1 MNKFDK
7 ISKSQWILDGGND
20 ESYNRVILPKRGTAH
35 SAGYDFYNPNDIVI
49 PSHGSAVIKT
59 GIKCYLDFDKYLAL
73 HVRSSMGIKKNLML
87 KNITGIIDSDY
98 VDNESNEGHILI
110 GVYNYGDSDVS
121 IKSGDRI
128 AQGIINS
135 YYTTDDDN
143 TTKVRTGGVGSTGK

>member
-1 MNKFDK
+1 
-7 ISKSQWILDGGND
+7 
-20 ESYNRVILPKRGTAH
+20 
-35 SAGYDFYNPNDIVI
+35 
-49 PSHGSAVIKT
+49 
-59 GIKCYLDFDKYLAL
+59 
-73 HVRSSMGIKKNLML
+73 MGIKKNLML

-110 GVYNYGDSDVS
+110 GLYNYGDEDVLL
-121 IKSGDRI
+121 KARDRI

>member
-1 MNKFDK
+1 MNKFAK
-7 ISKSQWILDGGND
+7 ISKSQWILDGGSD
-20 ESYNRVILPKRGTAH
+20 DSYNCIILPKRGTAH

-59 GIKCYLDFDKYLAL
+59 GIKCYLDDDKYLAL

-110 GVYNYGDSDVS
+110 GLYNYGDEDVLL
-121 IKSGDRI
+121 KARDRI
-128 AQGIINS
+128 AQGIINT
-135 YYTTDDDN
+135 YTITDDDN
-143 TTKVRTGGVGSTGK
+143 TTTVRTGGVGSTGK